1 MRRLINSVVV
11 GSVLLLWIA
20 LSHEAWPQA
29 TATQRSITVDPDG
42 TVHIQN
48 ATVPPSKFLS
58 EGAKRVL
65 RRTKPTEGPGAPV
78 PVPQLADMAEVRRQY
93 NEALQPNVRHMR
105 DLYPVD
111 VEETTMGGISVAVV
125 TPKDGVPAKNKNRA
139 LINAPGGGFRTGV
152 RGNGLLISIPV
163 SSLGGFKVVTILYR
177 QAPEYRFPAASED
190 LTKVYKTML
199 KDYKPENLGMF
210 GCSAGGALIAQ
221 TVALFQQSGLPRPG
235 ALGIY
240 CAGAGAN
247 FGGDAASFTSLVTP
261 GPAPGTNT
269 GPTLGYFE
277 GVDMSQP
284 TVWPAGDA
292 SVLAKFPPT
301 IYLTATRDFAM
312 SAAAYSYRRMLAA
325 GVESVLLIYDG
336 LGHGFMTNPDIP
348 ESRDAYEITTK
359 FYDQHLGR

>member
-1 MRRLINSVVV
+1 MKRAVIVGLPLLVSVF
-11 GSVLLLWIA
+11 
-20 LSHEAWPQA
+20 LSRQGWPQTRSA
-29 TATQRSITVDPDG
+29 QRSISVDPDG

-58 EGAKRVL
+58 DEAKRVL

-78 PVPQLADMAEVRRQY
+78 PVPQLDDIAEVRRQY
-93 NEALQPNVRHMR
+93 NEALQPNVGHMR

-111 VEETTMGGISVAVV
+111 VEETTIEGISVAVV
-125 TPKDGVPAKNKNRA
+125 TPKGGVPAKNKNRA

-235 ALGIY
+235 VLGIY
-240 CAGAGAN
+240 CSGAGAD
-247 FGGDAASFTSLVTP
+247 FGGDSAIFTSLVTP
-261 GPAPGTNT
+261 GAAPGTDT
-269 GPTLGYFE
+269 APALGYLQ
-277 GVDMSQP
+277 GVDMNQP
-284 TVWPAGDA
+284 TVWPAGDP

-312 SAAAYSYRRMLAA
+312 SAAAYSYRRMIEA
-325 GVESVLLIYDG
+325 GVESALLIYDG

-359 FYDQHLGR
+359 FYDKHLGH